1 MQEKRPNRLKT
12 LADKGILK
20 MIRDQSSNQTALD
33 FYLPFGGE
41 LNPENRWVI
50 LSEVIPWD
58 ELGAVYN
65 NSISSRM
72 GAPALPSRVV
82 IGAMIIKH
90 MKKLSDEEAIEDIRE
105 NPYFQYF
112 LGFKD
117 FQYRTVFVPSLF
129 VEIRKR
135 LGMER
140 LQAIN
145 ELFLSKI
152 SAKEDDEDPPESGMS
167 KSQKTSKEQVND
179 TADQKAVAVV
189 ENPDEVRCGMLI
201 IDATVAPSDIRYP
214 TDVDLLNTAREKAE
228 VLIDEL
234 WKPVAGGVKPRT
246 YRQVARKKYL
256 AFTHQRKPGK
266 QKIRK
271 AIGQQLGYLGR
282 DLDHIKQLL
291 DKQSGAIFSRTF
303 PLSFRQQ
310 KTLWIISELY
320 RQQKLMHDHR
330 THAIEDRI
338 VSVAQPYVRPIVRGK
353 AGKRT
358 EFGAKISGVVIEG
371 KVYLDNL
378 SWDAYNESSDLKA
391 AVEKYKDRF
400 GFYPESVNADKIY
413 WNRENRQHLK
423 QHGIALYGG
432 APLGRPRKQDELSP
446 DDKREHKEKSKR
458 RNWIEGKFGE
468 GKRRYGLGL
477 VLAKTR
483 QTSESWIAMVI
494 FAMNIAR
501 IWRDI
506 FSSHFL
512 GALNGLF
519 RQISLTKCRELTF
532 IADSFTHTKIWGCAA

>member
-1 MQEKRPNRLKT
+1 
-12 LADKGILK
+12 
-20 MIRDQSSNQTALD
+20 MIRDHSSNQTVLD

-41 LNPENRWVI
+41 LNPNNRWVL
-50 LSEVIPWD
+50 LSEKIPWD
-58 ELGAVYN
+58 ALGAVYN
-65 NSISSRM
+65 SRISSRM
-72 GAPALPSRVV
+72 GAPALPSRIV

-90 MKKLSDEEAIEDIRE
+90 LKKLSDEETIEDIRE
-105 NPYFQYF
+105 NPYYQYF

-135 LGMER
+135 LGMEQ
-140 LQAIN
+140 LKTIN

-152 SAKEDDEDPPESGMS
+152 DGRDDEKTPPNSGS
-167 KSQKTSKEQVND
+167 GYSE
-179 TADQKAVAVV
+179 A
-189 ENPDEVRCGMLI
+189 PDELKTDSDAEDTTTEGQKDLRRGMLI

-228 VLIDEL
+228 ELIDEL
-234 WKPVAGGVKPRT
+234 WNPVSGGVKPRT

-271 AIGQQLGYLGR
+271 AVGGQLGYLGR
-282 DLDHIKQLL
+282 DLEHIDQLL
-291 DKQSGAIFSRTF
+291 DQQSGALFSRTF

-320 RQQKLMHDHR
+320 RQQKWMYDHR

-338 VSVAQPYVRPIVRGK
+338 VSIAQPYVRPIVRGK

-378 SWDAYNESSDLKA
+378 NWDAYNESSDLKA

-423 QHGIALYGG
+423 ERGIALYGA

-446 DDKREHKEKSKR
+446 EEKREHKEKSKR
-458 RNWIEGKFGE
+458 RNRIEGKFGE

-483 QTSESWIAMVI
+483 QTSESWIAMVL
-494 FAMNIAR
+494 FVMNIAQV
-501 IWRDI
+501 WRDI
-506 FSSHFL
+506 FLSYFL
-512 GALNGLF
+512 VALKGFFWHIRRMKYGALTLMG
-519 RQISLTKCRELTF
+519 
-532 IADSFTHTKIWGCAA
+532 DSTTHTQLWGGAT